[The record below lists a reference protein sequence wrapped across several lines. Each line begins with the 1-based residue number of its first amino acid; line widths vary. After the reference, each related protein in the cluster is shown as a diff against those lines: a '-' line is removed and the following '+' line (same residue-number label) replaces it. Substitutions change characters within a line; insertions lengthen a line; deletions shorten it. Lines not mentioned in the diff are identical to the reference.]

1 MEKEIP
7 KQGTRLEQ
15 LELFVNINLS
25 WLTVNTIGNTQR
37 GRDAPVLVQ
46 FTPCQGLRVAS
57 GNLGL
62 WYLIQLRPADL
73 RPSDKN

>member
-25 WLTVNTIGNTQR
+25 GLTVNTIGNTQR
-37 GRDAPVLVQ
+37 GRDAPE
-46 FTPCQGLRVAS
+46 S
-57 GNLGL
+57 
-62 WYLIQLRPADL
+62 
-73 RPSDKN
+73 